1 MLTADASA
9 FTRQKKLNA
18 IQERPVNSVK
28 YLTHLYVYVP
38 SATGLV
44 DFLPNYVT
52 KSAQP
57 LTGTPSGL
65 PVVVKRFTG
74 LRVPYLR

>member
-1 MLTADASA
+1 MPVADASA
-9 FTRQKKLNA
+9 FTQQKRLTA
-18 IQERPVNSVK
+18 IQQRNVNDVK

-38 SATGLV
+38 SATGLI

-57 LTGTPSGL
+57 FTLTPRGL

-74 LRVPYLR
+74 MKVPYLK